1 MDFRF
6 FCPKAKHSRERR
18 AYHGMQNRMDR
29 GGKKMDLSIME
40 WLLEEGTPE
49 VRLRTLKEYEKL
61 PEEEPGVVACKKLL
75 LQSKTYERGLKKLRT
90 DKPWAKYDAIMAFA
104 EWGLTRDDI
113 GKDIDSEVFA
123 LIESTGFRMLCGEP
137 LLLRNLV
144 KLGYGQEEMIRT
156 EIDSVLKEIKEDGGF
171 GCIST
176 NKKINDPRKPHK
188 SCARL
193 TVEYLLLVAE
203 LHLLGYRMECE
214 SALVHYFTK
223 RNIFYRTDDMKTP
236 MVDVM
241 LETFYPPDPIKIGVH
256 NIVYALRVLGCAPE
270 SEAMQAG
277 YKVMNRHRLENG
289 RYILT
294 GSKSVPAFKVGNVGE
309 ENKWITLYAYM
320 AQ

>member
-1 MDFRF
+1 
-6 FCPKAKHSRERR
+6 
-18 AYHGMQNRMDR
+18 MDR
-29 GGKKMDLSIME
+29 TILE
-40 WLLEEGTPE
+40 WLLEENTPE
-49 VRLRTLKEYEKL
+49 VRLRTLKEYQKL
-61 PEEEPGVVACKKLL
+61 PENDEKVLACKKLL
-75 LQSKTYERGLKKLRT
+75 LQSRAYERGLKKLRT
-90 DKPWAKYDAIMAFA
+90 NKPWAKYDAIMAFA
-104 EWGLTRDDI
+104 EWGLTRNDI
-113 GKDIDSEVFA
+113 GKDIDDEVFA
-123 LIESTGFRMLCGEP
+123 LISSTGFKMLCGEP

-144 KLGYGQEEMIRT
+144 KLGYDQEDIVKN
-156 EIDSVLKEIKEDGGF
+156 EIDSVLRLIKEDGGF

-241 LETFYPPDPIKIGVH
+241 LGTFYPPDPIKIGAH
-256 NIVYALRVLGCAPE
+256 QILYALRVLGCEPE

-277 YKVMNRHRLENG
+277 YKVLNQHRLANG
-289 RYILT
+289 RYVLT
-294 GSKSVPAFKVGNVGE
+294 ASKSVPAFKSGNVGE
-309 ENKWITLYAYM
+309 ENKWVTLYAYM